1 MVVVERGK
9 RLCYSPPSHR
19 HLLSGPSSK
28 TLDCRPRS
36 GLYSSVVQPTSV
48 TDGCNATVY
57 AVMRFC
63 YFFVATII
71 NRHSSEEGNL

>member
-9 RLCYSPPSHR
+9 RFCYSLLSQR
-19 HLLSGPSSK
+19 HLPSGPSSK

-36 GLYSSVVQPTSV
+36 GLYSFVMQPTSV
-48 TDGCNATVY
+48 TDGCNTICGY
-57 AVMRFC
+57 EILLF
-63 YFFVATII
+63 YVATII